1 MDQTTST
8 HRQTLARRL
17 KRDAQ
22 RMAALLDSSDDD
34 GFDGLDDFAL
44 EDLGL
49 SAGEMGMG
57 QAEWAGSGAVVRQR
71 IAAPEWL

>member
-1 MDQTTST
+1 MNKTTST

-49 SAGEMGMG
+49 GARRIGSA
-57 QAEWAGSGAVVRQR
+57 QAEWIGGPRAPHV
-71 IAAPEWL
+71 AAREWL